1 MEKGILRNDDIKF
14 QKVFTEKLK
23 EAYNKNPKKT
33 LKYMEMCTQELGYDV
48 DEDSL
53 LASKLK
59 FLKVFRNERNRMFLY
74 CGLIGLFGIG
84 ALEYF
89 VLYYFGMA
97 FFCAGTIINLFENG
111 EPKGTL
117 IFLFSHGLVGG
128 IIMFA
133 SQSAS
138 VFNFLPDS
146 QVYLVM
152 YVAALVCMLTGFMRN
167 ILIALSSSKLPNKS
181 NVFLF
186 YVAGFFL
193 LATLNLFVFFGVRF

>member
-1 MEKGILRNDDIKF
+1 
-14 QKVFTEKLK
+14 
-23 EAYNKNPKKT
+23 
-33 LKYMEMCTQELGYDV
+33 
-48 DEDSL
+48 
-53 LASKLK
+53 
-59 FLKVFRNERNRMFLY
+59 MF
-74 CGLIGLFGIG
+74 G
-84 ALEYF
+84 
-89 VLYYFGMA
+89 
-97 FFCAGTIINLFENG
+97 
-111 EPKGTL
+111 
-117 IFLFSHGLVGG
+117 
-128 IIMFA
+128 

-138 VFNFLPDS
+138 VFNYLPDS